1 MSCYSMCHFILVL
14 YVISC
19 LLCLNTSS
27 SMSSKPLLVVF
38 VVSLNIKRNWITS
51 WKLQL
56 TFSRTQMHHQVLLN
70 RTINDKV
77 TKCYAKLAVVYLIE
91 LPNNSTNQDDMFAL
105 KMSILFIIMTLSI
118 MRWRKVMTKSDDRR
132 GSNDI
137 ENSNATENHTECQ
150 CEWSS

>member
-1 MSCYSMCHFILVL
+1 MSYYSMCHFILVL

-70 RTINDKV
+70 RTINDKL
-77 TKCYAKLAVVYLIE
+77 TKCFAKLAIVYLIE
-91 LPNNSTNQDDMFAL
+91 LPNNSTNQDDMLAL
-105 KMSILFIIMTLSI
+105 KMSILFLLFIISDSLNALLHWVTLI
-118 MRWRKVMTKSDDRR
+118 
-132 GSNDI
+132 
-137 ENSNATENHTECQ
+137 NATLNKRIKTNHF
-150 CEWSS
+150 SL

>member
-1 MSCYSMCHFILVL
+1 MSYYSMCHFILVL
-14 YVISC
+14 FVISC

-105 KMSILFIIMTLSI
+105 KMSILFIISDSLNALLHRVTLI
-118 MRWRKVMTKSDDRR
+118 
-132 GSNDI
+132 
-137 ENSNATENHTECQ
+137 NATLNKQIKINHFSLETHLHKHLYKAF
-150 CEWSS
+150 